1 MAQGRKKNNFVPR
14 TCVSPLWKDST
25 SSNAFRPPRMHM
37 RPPQAPLTSL
47 DTFMAAHSPRRFCQT
62 RQKYILSEYIA
73 FIWFNCSLC
82 LLKVLRIARKCHEN
96 DPLNRVYKREDYY
109 DIFVF
114 FHLHTEPLTVG
125 KRITDTGHVRVQQ
138 KTRNDSR

>member
-14 TCVSPLWKDST
+14 TRVSPLWKDST
-25 SSNAFRPPRMHM
+25 SSNAFTPRMHM
-37 RPPQAPLTSL
+37 RPPQTSLTSL
-47 DTFMAAHSPRRFCQT
+47 DTFMAAHSPRRFCQA
-62 RQKYILSEYIA
+62 RQKYILSEYIV

-96 DPLNRVYKREDYY
+96 EPLNLVYEREDYY

-114 FHLHTEPLTVG
+114 FYLHAEPLTLD
-125 KRITDTGHVRVQQ
+125 KRITDTGYVRVQQ

>member
-82 LLKVLRIARKCHEN
+82 RLKVLRIARKCHEN
-96 DPLNRVYKREDYY
+96 DPLNRVYEREDYY

-114 FHLHTEPLTVG
+114 FLPFTYRTFDCGQKNYRYWACSCPTED
-125 KRITDTGHVRVQQ
+125 K
-138 KTRNDSR
+138 K